1 MKLESSIVG
10 SPVKEGAE
18 GVNSE
23 SAAINKTRTSQIS
36 GTKLKPLHA
45 RVPQI
50 LAPALLVIGIA
61 AYAQESSDKPIISLS
76 TVSKLHHRQAGI
88 YRTKI
93 GRIDVIAVSDGTVG
107 LGLTKELVQNARPGE
122 VERLLAR
129 HFEKSP
135 LDASVNAFLIKYENR
150 LVLIDAG
157 SSELVGPT
165 GGKLPQSL
173 RAAGAP
179 PENITDVFVTHIHP
193 DHTGGLMN
201 GNAKVFPNAT
211 IHINKREVD
220 YWFNKSIAATA
231 AEPQK
236 TFFAQVDPKVKPHM
250 DSGQLKTFEGATE
263 FFPGFRAEP
272 AYGHTAGLT
281 VYVLE
286 NGGEKVMFWGD
297 VVNIALQ
304 VDNPDIS
311 LRFDSDA
318 AAAAATRRKLLED
331 AARKGYIVA
340 PDHLPFPGFG
350 HIRKDGRAYT
360 WVPVDYV
367 NDAVEK

>member
-10 SPVKEGAE
+10 SAFKEGVE
-18 GVNSE
+18 GANSE
-23 SAAINKTRTSQIS
+23 NAAINETRKWMS
-36 GTKLKPLHA
+36 GTTIKPLYA

-50 LAPALLVIGIA
+50 LAPALLAIGIA

-76 TVSKLHHRQAGI
+76 TVSKLDRSQAGI

-93 GRIDVIAVSDGTVG
+93 GKIDVIAVSDGTVG
-107 LGLTKELVQNARPGE
+107 LGLTKELVQNAKPGE

-135 LDASVNAFLIKYENR
+135 LDASVNAFLIQYENK

-165 GGKLPQSL
+165 AGKLPQSL

-201 GNAKVFPNAT
+201 GNTKVFPNAT

-220 YWFNKSIAATA
+220 Y
-231 AEPQK
+231 
-236 TFFAQVDPKVKPHM
+236 
-250 DSGQLKTFEGATE
+250 
-263 FFPGFRAEP
+263 
-272 AYGHTAGLT
+272 
-281 VYVLE
+281 
-286 NGGEKVMFWGD
+286 
-297 VVNIALQ
+297 
-304 VDNPDIS
+304 
-311 LRFDSDA
+311 
-318 AAAAATRRKLLED
+318 
-331 AARKGYIVA
+331 
-340 PDHLPFPGFG
+340 
-350 HIRKDGRAYT
+350 
-360 WVPVDYV
+360 
-367 NDAVEK
+367 

>member
-1 MKLESSIVG
+1 MRNRITGFVLMTQIV
-10 SPVKEGAE
+10 
-18 GVNSE
+18 
-23 SAAINKTRTSQIS
+23 
-36 GTKLKPLHA
+36 L
-45 RVPQI
+45 
-50 LAPALLVIGIA
+50 PALLIIGVV
-61 AYAQESSDKPIISLS
+61 AYAQQSSDKPVISLS
-76 TVSKLHHRQAGI
+76 TVSKLDRSQAGI
-88 YRTKI
+88 YRTKV
-93 GRIDVIAVSDGTVG
+93 GKIDVVALSDGTVG
-107 LGLTKELVQNARPGE
+107 LGLTKELVQNAKPGGE

-135 LDASVNAFLIKYENR
+135 LDASINAFLIKYENK
-150 LVLIDAG
+150 LLLIDAG
-157 SSELVGPT
+157 ATELVGPT
-165 GGKLPQSL
+165 AGKLPQSL

-179 PENITDVFVTHIHP
+179 PENITDIFITHIHP

-201 GNAKVFPNAT
+201 GNTKVFPNAT

-231 AEPQK
+231 VEPQK
-236 TFFAQVDPKVKPHM
+236 TFFAQVDPKVKPYM

-263 FFPGFRAEP
+263 FFPGFRSEP

-281 VYVLE
+281 VYILE
-286 NGGEKVMFWGD
+286 DGGEKVMFWGD

-304 VDNPDIS
+304 VDDPDIS

-318 AAAAATRRKLLED
+318 AAATATRRKLLED
-331 AARKGYIVA
+331 AARMGYIVA
-340 PDHLPFPGFG
+340 PDHLPFPGLG
-350 HIRKDGRAYT
+350 HIRKDGQAYT